1 MNVECAKKWK
11 VLSNSEKQKFDR
23 KATLDKVRY
32 LREVSEYN
40 KLNKSHQIV
49 PKINAP
55 QGYDQDGTQVVTLEN
70 SSSTTS
76 LSTGYRLS
84 SSSSSIER
92 PLSKYSF
99 YARQVFTN
107 KELS

>member
-55 QGYDQDGTQVVTLEN
+55 HGYDQDGTQVVTLEN

-107 KELS
+107 KESS